1 MDAATAGAAPSRL
14 ALDDGACHS
23 ISEGVAILGIRLDEL
38 GGQHEAI
45 ATRVAHFDGVGVL
58 DASNALG
65 PIVGATG
72 CRVERRG

>member
-1 MDAATAGAAPSRL
+1 MDATTAGAAPSRL

-23 ISEGVAILGIRLDEL
+23 VGEGVAILGIRLDEL

-45 ATRVAHFDGVGVL
+45 ATRVAHLDGVGVL

-65 PIVGATG
+65 PIIGAAG
-72 CRVERRG
+72 CGVERRG